1 MLELTVL
8 PDRLGVSRLDARE
21 ALPSWAL
28 ESPFFSI
35 TRTGRELS
43 LVSGETDIPPD
54 LRARTGFRALEVS
67 GPLDFALTGILF
79 SLLEPLAEA
88 RIPVFVIST
97 HDTDYVLVR
106 DADLERSVRTLRQA
120 GHRIAG
126 YP

>member
-8 PDRLGVSRLDARE
+8 PDRLGVARLDARE

-28 ESPFFSI
+28 EGPFFSI

-43 LVSGETDIPPD
+43 LVCREAGVPPD
-54 LRARTGFRALEVS
+54 VRAESAFRALEVS
-67 GPLDFALTGILF
+67 GPLDLALTGILS

-88 RIPVFVIST
+88 RISVFAIST
-97 HDTDYVLVR
+97 YDTDYVLVR
-106 DADLERSVRTLRQA
+106 EADLERAVRALRQA

-126 YP
+126 DR